1 MDSPRKTRVA
11 WIMKKIIEMHIYF
24 VESTDEW
31 RIEITKNNKT
41 DNYAFENFE
50 RLVDFLNDLERVDL
64 T

>member
-1 MDSPRKTRVA
+1 
-11 WIMKKIIEMHIYF
+11 MKKIIEMHIYF